1 MKFGEVNAELRD
13 SIGDAVSVKELLK
26 LMLTNNF
33 EGALGIHKVKENLFE
48 FCV

>member
-1 MKFGEVNAELRD
+1 MKFGEVNAELWD

-33 EGALGIHKVKENLFE
+33 EGALGIH
-48 FCV
+48 